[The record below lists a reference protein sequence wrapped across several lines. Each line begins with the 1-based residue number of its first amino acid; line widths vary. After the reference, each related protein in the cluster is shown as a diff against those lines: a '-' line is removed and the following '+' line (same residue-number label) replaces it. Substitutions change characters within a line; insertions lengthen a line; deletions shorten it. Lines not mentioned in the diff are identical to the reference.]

1 MKEARNAPCPCGSGR
16 KYKQC
21 CALKAV
27 QPAAGP
33 SAGAQQNLVDLFRA
47 ERFAELE
54 KQALALAKRWPGHGP
69 SWNFVGVAQLAQ
81 RKDAF
86 EALERAA
93 TLLPNDPTAQ
103 NNFGNALKEKK
114 RLEEA
119 AERFARAVTLRPDH
133 ARAHLNLGAVLKD
146 MGRLEDSIVHSR
158 HALALNPDYPEAMC
172 NLGIALT
179 FLGRPLEAAPVLR
192 QAVARKAKFVEARI
206 GLGMALCGLGDL
218 QGAED
223 ELRRALE
230 IEPDSMFARTILIFV
245 LNYQPGK
252 PRALLL
258 EEARRFGAV
267 VARQARPF
275 EQWTNVPDPT
285 RRLRVGFVSGDF
297 CQHPVAQFLEHVLET
312 LKSDQ
317 GDRLELVAYHAR
329 PYSDA
334 FTERLRS
341 HFSEW
346 RDVAEHED
354 EALAE
359 QIRADAID
367 ILIDLS
373 GHTSHN
379 RLAMF
384 AWKPAPVQMTWLGY
398 LATTGVPAIDYL
410 LADPLVLPEAL
421 EDAFTERVVRMPK
434 SYLCFTPP
442 EHDAPVAALPALTE
456 GGVTFGSFN
465 NFNKLNEVV
474 LDLWARILRE
484 VPDSRLLI
492 KTRQLVD
499 PKMQERVAGFFA
511 ERGVA
516 ADRLRLFGHV
526 SREAHLAMYGQV
538 DIALDP
544 FPYPGI
550 TTTVEAL
557 WMGVPVLSLAGDSF
571 MGRQGVGL
579 LTHVGLED
587 WIAAD
592 AEDYLRRAVAHAADL
607 RALGRVRSE
616 LRARL
621 QASPVFDRKGFAAD
635 FEAVLRQIWTTWCHG
650 GTTPA

>member
-21 CALKAV
+21 CALKAA

-54 KQALALAKRWPGHGP
+54 KQALALATRWPGHGP

-158 HALALNPDYPEAMC
+158 RALALNPDYPEAMC
-172 NLGIALT
+172 NLGIALSL
-179 FLGRPLEAAPVLR
+179 LGRPLEAAPVLK
-192 QAVARKAKFVEARI
+192 QALARRARFVEAHI
-206 GLGMALCGLGDL
+206 GLGMTLCSLGDL
-218 QGAED
+218 KGAED
-223 ELRRALE
+223 ELRRALV
-230 IEPDSMFARTILIFV
+230 IDPDSLDARTILIFA
-245 LNYQPGK
+245 LNYQPGSPSK
-252 PRALLL
+252 LLL
-258 EEARRFGAV
+258 DEARGFGAV
-267 VARQARPF
+267 VARQATPF
-275 EQWTNVPDPT
+275 EQWSNVPDPG

-312 LKSDQ
+312 LKTDQ
-317 GDRLELVAYHAR
+317 GHRLELVAYHTR

-334 FTERLRS
+334 FTQRLRG
-341 HFSEW
+341 HFSVW
-346 RDVAEHED
+346 RDVAKYED

-359 QIRADAID
+359 QVREDAID

-373 GHTSHN
+373 GHTSHS
-379 RLAMF
+379 RLPMF

-398 LATTGVPAIDYL
+398 LATTGVSAIDYL

-421 EDAFTERVVRMPK
+421 EGAFTERIVRMPK
-434 SYLCFTPP
+434 SYLCFTQP

-456 GGVTFGSFN
+456 GAVTFGSFN

-492 KTRQLVD
+492 KTRQLAD
-499 PKMQERVAGFFA
+499 PKMQERVASFFA

-526 SREAHLAMYGQV
+526 SPEAHLAMYGQV

-592 AEDYLRRAVAHAADL
+592 TDDYLRRAVRHAADL
-607 RALGRVRSE
+607 QALGQVRSE

-635 FEAVLRQIWTTWCHG
+635 FEAVLRQVWTAWCNRG
-650 GTTPA
+650 ASQS